1 LRKISLVSRPGDSY
15 IYSNANYY
23 VLGLLVDEVSDED
36 YVSHVREKIFKT
48 LGMQNSHLSRS
59 EGLEAG
65 MADGYAKFF
74 GFPLAGEVQY
84 LGNSLA
90 AGFTISTVEDMCHY
104 LLMHLNRGRYE
115 GNTILSEAGLAELYR
130 PGQVTAGESNYAMEL
145 VTIKDGDDTLI
156 MHDGATQAFNSGM
169 VLSQETHFISL
180 SRNLQ

>member
-1 LRKISLVSRPGDSY
+1 LRKISLVSRPGASY

-23 VLGLLVDEVSDED
+23 VLGLLIDEVSDEGF
-36 YVSHVREKIFKT
+36 VSHVREKIFEP

-65 MADGYAKFF
+65 MAGGYTKFF

-104 LLMHLNRGRYE
+104 LLMHLNRGIYE
-115 GNTILSEAGLAELYR
+115 VNTILFRAGLIEL
-130 PGQVTAGESNYAMEL
+130 
-145 VTIKDGDDTLI
+145 
-156 MHDGATQAFNSGM
+156 
-169 VLSQETHFISL
+169 
-180 SRNLQ
+180 